1 MSRDSRISKRY
12 AKSLLD
18 FAVEKGVLEE
28 VRSDMALLDKTF
40 RASKELVAVLRSP
53 IIKIDVKGNVLRALF
68 ADKVNS
74 ITLEF
79 VRIVAKKN
87 RESIIPDIARSF
99 AGLYLSHEGIVTAEV
114 ITAVALSD
122 GQRKKVHK
130 FISTFGDK
138 VELNEKVN
146 PKIIGG
152 FIVRVG
158 DKQYDESIANRLINL
173 KTELTKNPY
182 IAKI

>member
-1 MSRDSRISKRY
+1 MPQDSRVSKRY

-28 VRSDMALLDKTF
+28 VRSDMALLEKTF
-40 RASKELVAVLRSP
+40 KASKELAAALKSP
-53 IIKIDVKGNVLRALF
+53 VIKLDVKANILRALF

-74 ITLEF
+74 ITIEF

-99 AGLYLSHEGIVTAEV
+99 AGLYLEYKGIVTAEV

-122 GQRKKVHK
+122 NQRNKLHK
-130 FISTFGDK
+130 FISTFSNK
-138 VELNEKVN
+138 VELKEKID

-152 FIVRVG
+152 FIVQVG
-158 DKQYDESIANRLINL
+158 DKQFDESIASRLIKL